1 MAKHIPSGPIIA
13 VSLVVAIGAWL
24 FSGINNGDT
33 PTETESSAPRDTA
46 ITRVQYRN
54 IAADSVENILVLNGV
69 TRPARSVSV
78 SSEGTGR
85 IVELLKHQGDQVE
98 TGAVIARIDTQDLAA
113 QLRQAR
119 AYQEQTR
126 LEYEGAQRLGSEG
139 LQNRAQLAASLTAY
153 EQARAQLAQLERT
166 LANTNIRAPFDGIIE
181 RLQVEIGSFVRPGDP
196 VAELYDFSPMKII
209 GNVPEADVGKLA
221 LGQQA
226 SIRLLTGER
235 MTGNVTFIGAVADSA
250 TRTFRVELSVNDSPR
265 RIAGATAVANISL
278 QQARAHFISPALLN
292 INSAGQM
299 GVKTLTADDRVA
311 FTEVSIVRS
320 DTSGVWVS
328 GLPDQARLIVVGQG
342 FVNPGERVAPVLST
356 LNQASGL

>member
-24 FSGINNGDT
+24 YSGLNSNEISA
-33 PTETESSAPRDTA
+33 ESEASTPRDTA

-54 IAADSVENILVLNGV
+54 IEADSVENILVLNGV

-85 IVELLKHQGDQVE
+85 IVELLKNQGDQVDAGE
-98 TGAVIARIDTQDLAA
+98 VIARIDTQDLAA

-181 RLQVEIGSFVRPGDP
+181 RREVEIGSFVRPGDP
-196 VAELYDFSPMKII
+196 VAELHDFNPMKVI
-209 GNVPEADVGKLA
+209 GNTPEADVGKLT
-221 LGQQA
+221 LGQEA
-226 SIRLLTGER
+226 TIRLLTGEQ
-235 MTGNVTFIGAVADSA
+235 MSGEVTFIGTVADSA
-250 TRTFRVELSVNDSPR
+250 TRTFRVELSVNNSAR
-265 RIAGATAVANISL
+265 SVSGATAVANIRL

-292 INSAGQM
+292 INSAGKM
-299 GVKTLTADDRVA
+299 GVKILTDDDIVA
-311 FTEVSIVRS
+311 FSEVSIVRS
-320 DTSGVWVS
+320 DTNGIWVA
-328 GLPDQARLIVVGQG
+328 GLPDQTRLIVVGQG
-342 FVNPGERVAPVLST
+342 FVNPGERVSPVLAN

>member
-1 MAKHIPSGPIIA
+1 MKKHIPSGPIIA

-24 FSGINNGDT
+24 YSGANNSET
-33 PTETESSAPRDTA
+33 PTLAESSTPRDSAT
-46 ITRVQYRN
+46 TSVQYRN
-54 IAADSVENILVLNGV
+54 IEADLVDNFLVLNGV
-69 TRPARSVSV
+69 TRPARSVAV

-85 IVELLKHQGDQVE
+85 IVELLKSQGDRVE
-98 TGAVIARIDTQDLAA
+98 AGEAIARIDTQDLAA

-166 LANTNIRAPFDGIIE
+166 LANTNIRVPFDGIIE

-196 VAELYDFSPMKII
+196 VAELYDFNPMKVV
-209 GNVPEADVGKLA
+209 GNVPEADVGGLSI
-221 LGQQA
+221 GQA
-226 SIRLLTGER
+226 ATIRLLTGER
-235 MTGNVTFIGAVADSA
+235 MTGEVTFIGAVADPA
-250 TRTFRVELSVNDSPR
+250 TRTFRVEVSVNNSPR
-265 RIAGATAVANISL
+265 RIAGATAVANINL

-328 GLPDQARLIVVGQG
+328 GLPDQTRLIVVGQG
-342 FVNPGERVAPVLST
+342 FVNPGERVSPVLSNR
-356 LNQASGL
+356 NQASGL